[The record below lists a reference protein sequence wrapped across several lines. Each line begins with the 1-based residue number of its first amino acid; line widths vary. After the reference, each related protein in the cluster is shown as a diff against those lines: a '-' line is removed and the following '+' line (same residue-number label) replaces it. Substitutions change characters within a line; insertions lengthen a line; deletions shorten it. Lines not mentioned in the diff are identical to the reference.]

1 MESWSTPSMRRTGS
15 LLPSW
20 PRGERVSHVGVDSA
34 TASPEF
40 TAGSMGGVIGGVAGT
55 PPVAVAYKANSN
67 PSPEIP
73 DRQVIRTGSLEIIVS
88 DPLQAA
94 EQLRSL
100 AVKFSGFVAG
110 SNINGG
116 DEGARSAQVSMR
128 IPAEHFDEVREQ
140 VRKIAKTV
148 ELDSIEAHDVM
159 RESINQEAV
168 LRNAQAEEAQYLTIL
183 KRAKVVED
191 VLEVT
196 SKLAEVRGR
205 IDGLEGDLRFLH
217 HQVEMSL
224 LTINIRGVA
233 VAQAFGL
240 HWRPLYEAKV
250 SLRGALAGMADYA
263 DDMVALF
270 LNLPVIAIWM
280 LTILALLKLGWMAS
294 RNAARLLFPS
304 STTWLQRLAQSRVNQ
319 VGATQ

>member
-1 MESWSTPSMRRTGS
+1 MWRTGS

-20 PRGERVSHVGVDSA
+20 PRGQRVSHVGVDYA
-34 TASPEF
+34 TASSKF

-55 PPVAVAYKANSN
+55 PPLAVAYKSNSN
-67 PSPEIP
+67 ASPEIP

-128 IPAEHFDEVREQ
+128 IPAEHFDQVREQ
-140 VRKIAKTV
+140 VRKIAKSV
-148 ELDSIEAHDVM
+148 ELDSIEAHDVT
-159 RESINQEAV
+159 RESMNREAA

-183 KRAKVVED
+183 KRATVVED

-196 SKLAEVRGR
+196 SKLSEVRGR
-205 IDGLEGDLRFLH
+205 IDALEGDLRFLN

-224 LTINIRGVA
+224 LTINVRGVA

-240 HWRPLYEAKV
+240 HWQPLYEAKV

-270 LNLPVIAIWM
+270 LSLPVIAIWI
-280 LTILALLKLGWMAS
+280 LTILALLKLGWMAL
-294 RNAARLLFPS
+294 RNTARLFFPS
-304 STTWLQRLAQSRVNQ
+304 LTTWFQRLAQSRVNQ